1 MDLMLNE
8 RGFKYLIKY
17 KNLKKY
23 WSLYMYVASIP
34 EHNVSVILSAWE
46 VIVLYVAYKV

>member
-1 MDLMLNE
+1 MKEDSS
-8 RGFKYLIKY
+8 IS
-17 KNLKKY
+17 Y

-46 VIVLYVAYKV
+46 VIVSYVAYKV